1 LSGKADNS
9 DTYNKTGSNVSLSIL
24 QAGID
29 NKVQV
34 LTVDINSRFKILTS
48 TDNIFKIQRKT
59 ELHFMI
65 H

>member
-1 LSGKADNS
+1 LSGKADKS